1 MCLVLLAHRTDPAY
15 RLVVAA
21 NRDEFF
27 GRPTAPA
34 DYWAGA
40 PDVLGGRDLEKGGTW
55 MGIAR
60 DGRWAAI
67 TNFRDGMQPAPG
79 ARSRGELVA
88 NFLLESTLPLSYVS
102 SVERIAQSYSGF
114 NLLVGD
120 QRHLHYFSNRRD
132 GPLVLTP
139 GIYGL
144 SNGLLHAP
152 WPKVERGKV
161 ALRRALARA
170 TGPDHLIEL
179 LLADLADRSAAEDHA
194 LPQTGIDKDWEK
206 RLSATFIS
214 APGYGTRASTVILI
228 AQDGEV
234 HFRER
239 SFDVHGELIDDRR
252 FQFVPSEAPVK
263 STD

>member
-1 MCLVLLAHRTDPAY
+1 MCLVLLAHRIDPAY

-27 GRPTAPA
+27 GRPAAPA

-67 TNFRDGMQPAPG
+67 TNFRDATQPAPG
-79 ARSRGELVA
+79 TRSRGELVA
-88 NFLLESTLPLSYVS
+88 NFLLDSMQPQSYVS
-102 SVERIAQSYSGF
+102 SVERIAQRYAGF

-120 QRHLHYFSNRRD
+120 QLHLHYLSNRMD
-132 GPLVLTP
+132 GPVVLTP
-139 GIYGL
+139 GFHGL

-152 WPKVERGKV
+152 WPKVERGKL
-161 ALRRALARA
+161 ALRHALARA
-170 TGPDHLIEL
+170 IGPDHLIEL
-179 LLADLADRSAAEDHA
+179 LLAALADRSVAEDHA
-194 LPQTGIDKDWEK
+194 LPHTGIDKDWEK

-239 SFDVHGELIDDRR
+239 SFDVHGESIEDRR
-252 FQFVPSEAPVK
+252 FRFLPNEAPVD